1 MHAPLRV
8 PSVIFFTNTHL
19 ITDAWGRTLT
29 TSNARA
35 KPPDKRKEGAPHVS
49 NLASRP
55 CRQPVVLLEWLTS
68 RSVTLPCPCGDD
80 LLYPLARWSRLSW
93 GVSKPTT
100 VANRYPKCETAL
112 APCDRYAPVRS
123 SVLR

>member
-8 PSVIFFTNTHL
+8 PSVIFFTNTHF
-19 ITDAWGRTLT
+19 IADAWGRTLT

-35 KPPDKRKEGAPHVS
+35 KPLDKRKEGAPHVS

-68 RSVTLPCPCGDD
+68 RSATLPV
-80 LLYPLARWSRLSW
+80 PLQRRLAVPARPVVSPQLG
-93 GVSKPTT
+93 GVEVPLGLPG
-100 VANRYPKCETAL
+100 AY
-112 APCDRYAPVRS
+112 CDYRS
-123 SVLR
+123 QPLPQV